1 METQGPRG
9 IASGPSLPKSSV
21 NSPVRRKWRIWL
33 GVLSLAVC
41 FALVSLASGNFLAL
55 GSVHKSAVTTAVT
68 GAIKSAVVKRAACR
82 LAPGETLEEP
92 GIYELHR
99 GGRDKTLKRRTD
111 LEAKLKD
118 SGAG

>member
-21 NSPVRRKWRIWL
+21 NSPARRKWRIWL

-68 GAIKSAVVKRAACR
+68 GAVKSAVVNRAVRTTSNVTDRSDPNGSSSAATASTC
-82 LAPGETLEEP
+82 T
-92 GIYELHR
+92 ELSAI
-99 GGRDKTLKRRTD
+99 
-111 LEAKLKD
+111 E
-118 SGAG
+118 